1 MRCAFIILWL
11 SAGMALSGC
20 RQQAD
25 HAAES
30 APPKGR
36 SDKQAAPVPTAGE
49 SSEPDESDSS
59 PRVVMET
66 SLGRVVM
73 ELYPA
78 KAARTVENFLDYVD
92 AKFYDGTV
100 FHRVIPTFMIQG
112 GGFEP
117 GMKKKPT
124 RPPIT
129 NEAKN
134 GLENL
139 RGSVAMAR
147 TNAPHSATSQFF
159 INVQDNRRLDHPSF
173 DGWGYCVFGKV
184 VEGMDVVDKIR
195 NVPTVSVG
203 GRQAVPAEDVVILS
217 VRRQ

>member
-11 SAGMALSGC
+11 SAGMVLSGC

-25 HAAES
+25 NAAES

-36 SDKQAAPVPTAGE
+36 SDEKVVPAPAAVE

-78 KAARTVENFLDYVD
+78 KAGRTVENFLDYVD

-134 GLENL
+134 GLANL
-139 RGSVAMAR
+139 RGTVAMAR
-147 TNAPHSATSQFF
+147 TSAPHSATSQFF
-159 INVQDNRRLDHPSF
+159 INVQDNRLLDYPSS
-173 DGWGYCVFGKV
+173 DGWGYCVFGQV

-195 NVPTVSVG
+195 NVPTVSAS
-203 GRQAVPAEDVVILS
+203 GRQAVPAADVVILS